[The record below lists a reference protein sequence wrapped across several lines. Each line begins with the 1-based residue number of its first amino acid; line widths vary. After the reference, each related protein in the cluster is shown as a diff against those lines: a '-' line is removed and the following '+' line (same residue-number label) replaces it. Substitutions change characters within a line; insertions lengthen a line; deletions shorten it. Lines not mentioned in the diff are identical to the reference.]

1 WKEETDP
8 QTGTTF
14 YHNTVTLESRWER
27 PADMPTASA
36 DSKADTSSESITT
49 PSHLDSSRASPS
61 ILQAKLPQECTSL
74 VSLAPALIRAKRK
87 WRALVDGD
95 TGSTYYVD
103 EATGV
108 SQWEQ
113 PSPAEVTLSAE
124 TVLDSPTEA
133 LLTPSPYQQAHQAEP
148 SLIGVVPA
156 LLRAKQKWRNL
167 VDTNTGSTYYVN
179 ETTGA
184 TQWEKPPE

>member
-1 WKEETDP
+1 MADDDEEDYTSSNRSYQISLPTIPSALVRQEGTENDPNGDVVAGHAMGDNLPTRTRRGAWKEETDP

-27 PADMPTASA
+27 PADMPTAGA
-36 DSKADTSSESITT
+36 DYKTDTSSESITT
-49 PSHLDSSRASPS
+49 PSHLDSSSASLS

-108 SQWEQ
+108 SQW
-113 PSPAEVTLSAE
+113 
-124 TVLDSPTEA
+124 
-133 LLTPSPYQQAHQAEP
+133 
-148 SLIGVVPA
+148 
-156 LLRAKQKWRNL
+156 
-167 VDTNTGSTYYVN
+167 
-179 ETTGA
+179 
-184 TQWEKPPE
+184 